1 MRYPTL
7 SVKDAHAFALQVS
20 KDPRTANS
28 TAAAAFCAQFA
39 GSLPTIGSVDD
50 RPIDIKEFAK
60 VSAELEVIIQ
70 TPKMATANNREV
82 EKVESDFCGA
92 VHEALYKLP
101 IEVLDDQ
108 RFWRFLAVRYCG
120 EFILWRESDALSSGN
135 ISKYFVAGS
144 GVDSIPLRL
153 FLRGQAI
160 RSSTGSYSLA
170 KSVQSGTDFWRS
182 HILRVRTG
190 RATNLA
196 RSFAN
201 MQSKDRLPTG
211 PLRQLAKR
219 INRMWANYVL
229 TEYSSAAC
237 DELIEELR
245 EKVEE
250 D

>member
-1 MRYPTL
+1 MRYPGL
-7 SVKDAHAFALQVS
+7 SVKDVHAFALQVS
-20 KDPRTANS
+20 KDSRTANS
-28 TAAAAFCAQFA
+28 TSAAAFCAQIVS
-39 GSLPTIGSVDD
+39 SLPTIGSVDD
-50 RPIDIKEFAK
+50 RPIDIKELEK
-60 VSAELEVIIQ
+60 VAAELERTVQ
-70 TPKMATANNREV
+70 TPEMALATNREL
-82 EKVESDFCGA
+82 EKVESEFCGA
-92 VHEALYKLP
+92 VHEALYNLP

-108 RFWRFLAVRYCG
+108 RFWRYLAVRYFG
-120 EFILWRESDALSSGN
+120 EFILWRESNALSGGS

-160 RSSTGSYSLA
+160 RSSGGSYNLA

-196 RSFAN
+196 RSFAD

-211 PLRQLAKR
+211 LLRQLAKR
-219 INRMWANYVL
+219 INRMWTNVWL
-229 TEYSSAAC
+229 TEYNSAEC
-237 DELIEELR
+237 EELIGELR